1 MHLLCAKV
9 DPPCPHNRINGE
21 TSRKSPYLRDIQ
33 PFTLSV
39 GFMNVTVSNSVKR
52 PRPVVLCI
60 LDGWGYREESKNNAV
75 ALANT
80 PVWDDLYANNPTGFL
95 KACGL
100 DVGLPEGQMGNSEV
114 GHMNLGAGRVV
125 MQELPKIDEA
135 VKTGTIAETATVKKI
150 IAKLSDSKGVCHIAG
165 LLSEGGVHSHQAH
178 MAALAKII
186 AAAGVPVKIHAYL
199 DGRDTAPK
207 SAAKFLE
214 KFRALIGD
222 ANVEIA
228 TVTGR
233 YYAMDRDNR
242 WERVSQ
248 AYFTM
253 VQGKNYADGRTAESA
268 EAAIAKAYEA
278 DTTDEFVLPT
288 VIGDYAGMKDG
299 DGLLM
304 TNFRADRAR
313 EILAALCAPDFD
325 GFDRG
330 TPVKFAVQAGMVE
343 YSSEH
348 AKYMDAIYPPQTLP
362 NIFGE
367 VVSKSGMKQLR
378 IAETEKYPHV
388 SFFFNGGEE
397 QVFDGEE
404 RILVASP
411 KVATYDL
418 QPEMS
423 APEVTDKLVA
433 AIKSEKYDTIILNF
447 ANPDMVGH
455 SGILE
460 AAMKAAEAV
469 DTCLGK
475 VIDAIKSVGGVAF
488 VTADHG
494 NCEVMVDPET
504 GEPHTAHTLNLVP
517 TILVNGPEGVTLE
530 DGRLADVA
538 PTLLQLL
545 GVPQPAEMTGKPL
558 LKGMKE
564 NDALLAS

>member
-1 MHLLCAKV
+1 M
-9 DPPCPHNRINGE
+9 
-21 TSRKSPYLRDIQ
+21 
-33 PFTLSV
+33 
-39 GFMNVTVSNSVKR
+39 GFLNVTDLNSEKR

-60 LDGWGYREESKNNAV
+60 LDGWGYREETKNNAV

-80 PVWDDLYANNPTGFL
+80 PVWDELYATYPTGFL

-135 VKTGTIAETATVKKI
+135 VKTGSIADTDTVKKL
-150 IAKLSDSKGVCHIAG
+150 IAKLTDSKGVCHIAG

-178 MAALAKII
+178 MAALAKVI
-186 AAAGVPVKIHAYL
+186 AKAGVPVKVHAYL

-207 SAAKFLE
+207 SAAKFLA
-214 KFRALIGD
+214 KFRDLIGD

-253 VQGKNYADGRTAESA
+253 VQGKNYADGRTANSA
-268 EAAIAKAYEA
+268 EDAIKAAYDA
-278 DTTDEFVLPT
+278 DLTDEFVLPT
-288 VIGDYAGMKDG
+288 VIGDFDGIKDG

-313 EILAALCAPDFD
+313 EILAALCAPEFD

-330 TPVKFAVQAGMVE
+330 TPVKFAIAAGMVE

-348 AKYMDAIYPPQTLP
+348 AKYMDAIYPPQVLP

-367 VVSKSGMKQLR
+367 VVSKAGLKQLR

-397 QVFDGEE
+397 QVFEGED

-423 APEVTDKLVA
+423 APEVTEKLVA
-433 AIKSEKYDTIILNF
+433 AIKDETYDAIILNF

-455 SGILE
+455 SGILK
-460 AAMKAAEAV
+460 AAMQAAEAV

-530 DGRLADVA
+530 NGRLADVA
-538 PTLLQLL
+538 PTLLKLL
-545 GVPQPAEMTGKPL
+545 GVDQPKEMTGKPL
-558 LKGMKE
+558 LKGLKG
-564 NDALLAS
+564 NDARLASS

>member
-1 MHLLCAKV
+1 
-9 DPPCPHNRINGE
+9 
-21 TSRKSPYLRDIQ
+21 
-33 PFTLSV
+33 
-39 GFMNVTVSNSVKR
+39 MNVTVSNSVKR

-60 LDGWGYREESKNNAV
+60 LDGWGYREETKDNAV

-80 PVWDDLYANNPTGFL
+80 PVWDALYANYPTGFL

-135 VKTGTIAETATVKKI
+135 VKTGSIADTDAVKKI
-150 IAKLSDSKGVCHIAG
+150 IATLRDSKGVCHIAG

-186 AAAGVPVKIHAYL
+186 AGAGVPVKIHAYL

-222 ANVEIA
+222 ANVEIV

-268 EAAIAKAYEA
+268 ETAIANAYA
-278 DTTDEFVLPT
+278 NDTTDEFVLPT
-288 VIGDYAGMKDG
+288 VIGDFDGIKDG
-299 DGLLM
+299 DGILM

-313 EILAALCAPDFD
+313 EILAALCAPEFD

-330 TPVKFAVQAGMVE
+330 TAPKFAVQAGMVE

-367 VVSKSGMKQLR
+367 VVSKAGLKQLR

-397 QVFDGEE
+397 QVFEGED

-423 APEVTDKLVA
+423 APEVTEKLVA
-433 AIKSEKYDTIILNF
+433 AIKSEKYDAIILNF

-455 SGILE
+455 TGVF
-460 AAMKAAEAV
+460 EAV
-469 DTCLGK
+469 VAACEETDRQLKRVMEAGLRAGYSFL
-475 VIDAIKSVGGVAF
+475 VI
-488 VTADHG
+488 ADHG
-494 NCEVMVDPET
+494 NAELARNPDGT
-504 GEPHTAHTLNLVP
+504 PHTAHTTNLVP
-517 TILVNGPEGVTLE
+517 VVAVAEGVDAVR
-530 DGRLADVA
+530 DGILADVA
-538 PTLLQLL
+538 PTLLRLMGL
-545 GVPQPAEMTGKPL
+545 EAPEEMTGT
-558 LKGMKE
+558 
-564 NDALLAS
+564 ALV

>member
-135 VKTGTIAETATVKKI
+135 VKTGTIAETDTVKKI
-150 IAKLSDSKGVCHIAG
+150 IAKLSDSRGVCHIAG

-228 TVTGR
+228 TATGR

-268 EAAIAKAYEA
+268 EAAIASAYEA

-367 VVSKSGMKQLR
+367 VVSKAGMKQLR

-423 APEVTDKLVA
+423 APEVTEKLVA

>member
-39 GFMNVTVSNSVKR
+39 GFMNVNVSNSVKR

-135 VKTGTIAETATVKKI
+135 VKTGTIAETDTVKKI

-222 ANVEIA
+222 ASVEIA

-268 EAAIAKAYEA
+268 EAAITKAYEA

-367 VVSKSGMKQLR
+367 VVSKAGMKQLR

>member
-1 MHLLCAKV
+1 M
-9 DPPCPHNRINGE
+9 
-21 TSRKSPYLRDIQ
+21 T
-33 PFTLSV
+33 
-39 GFMNVTVSNSVKR
+39 VTVSNAAKR

-60 LDGWGYREESKNNAV
+60 LDGWGYRKESENNAV

-80 PVWDDLYANNPTGFL
+80 PVWDDLYAHNPTGFM

-135 VKTGTIAETATVKKI
+135 VKTGSIADTDAVKKI
-150 IAKLSDSKGVCHIAG
+150 IASLKKSNGVCHIAG

-186 AAAGVPVKIHAYL
+186 ANAGIAVKIHAYT
-199 DGRDTAPK
+199 DGRDTPPR
-207 SAAKFLE
+207 SAAGFLK
-214 KFRALIGD
+214 KFRALLGD
-222 ANVEIA
+222 ANIEIA
-228 TVTGR
+228 TLTGR
-233 YYAMDRDNR
+233 YYSMDRDNR

-248 AYFTM
+248 AYFAM
-253 VQGKNYADGRTAESA
+253 VEGKNYSKAQKAKTAED
-268 EAAIAKAYEA
+268 AIANAYDA
-278 DTTDEFVLPT
+278 DTNDEFILPT
-288 VIGDYAGMKDG
+288 IIGDYDGMKDG

-325 GFDRG
+325 GFDRK
-330 TPVKFAVQAGMVE
+330 TPVKFTVQAGMVE
-343 YSSEH
+343 YSSSH
-348 AKYMDAIYPPQTLP
+348 ATYMDAIYPPKTLP

-367 VVSKSGMKQLR
+367 VVSKAGMKQLR

-397 QVFDGEE
+397 QVYPGED
-404 RILVASP
+404 RILVPSP

-423 APEVTDKLVA
+423 APEVCARLVG
-433 AIKSEKYDTIILNF
+433 AIEDETYDTIIVNF

-455 SGILE
+455 SGILS

-469 DTCLGK
+469 DECVGK
-475 VIDAIKSVGGVAF
+475 VVAAVRKVGGVMF
-488 VTADHG
+488 ITADHG
-494 NCEVMVDPET
+494 NCETMVDPES
-504 GEPHTAHTLNLVP
+504 GEPHTAHTLNPVP
-517 TILVNGPEGVTLE
+517 TILVNGPKGVTLR

-545 GVPQPAEMTGKPL
+545 GLPQPADMTGKSL
-558 LKGMKE
+558 IEGLKP
-564 NDALLAS
+564 DAALPPAS

>member
-135 VKTGTIAETATVKKI
+135 VKTGTIAETDTVKKI

-330 TPVKFAVQAGMVE
+330 TPVMFAVQAGMVE

-367 VVSKSGMKQLR
+367 VVSKAGMKQLR

-423 APEVTDKLVA
+423 APEVTEKLVA

>member
-1 MHLLCAKV
+1 
-9 DPPCPHNRINGE
+9 
-21 TSRKSPYLRDIQ
+21 
-33 PFTLSV
+33 
-39 GFMNVTVSNSVKR
+39 MNVTVSNSVKR

-367 VVSKSGMKQLR
+367 VVSKAGMKQLR

>member
-125 MQELPKIDEA
+125 MQELPKIDET
-135 VKTGTIAETATVKKI
+135 VKTGTIAETDTVKKI

-268 EAAIAKAYEA
+268 EAAIASAYEA

-367 VVSKSGMKQLR
+367 VVSKAGMKQLR

-423 APEVTDKLVA
+423 APEVTEKLVA

>member
-135 VKTGTIAETATVKKI
+135 VKTGTIADTDTVKKI

-268 EAAIAKAYEA
+268 EAAIASAYRA
-278 DTTDEFVLPT
+278 NTTDEFVLPT

-367 VVSKSGMKQLR
+367 VVSKAGMKQLR

-423 APEVTDKLVA
+423 APEVTEKLVA

>member
-135 VKTGTIAETATVKKI
+135 VKTGTIADTDTVKKI

-242 WERVSQ
+242 WQRVSQ

-268 EAAIAKAYEA
+268 EAAIASAYKAN
-278 DTTDEFVLPT
+278 TTDEFVLPT

-367 VVSKSGMKQLR
+367 VVSKAGMKQLR

-423 APEVTDKLVA
+423 APEVTEKLVA

>member
-1 MHLLCAKV
+1 
-9 DPPCPHNRINGE
+9 
-21 TSRKSPYLRDIQ
+21 
-33 PFTLSV
+33 
-39 GFMNVTVSNSVKR
+39 MNVTVSNSVKR

-60 LDGWGYREESKNNAV
+60 LDGWGYREETRDNAV

-80 PVWDDLYANNPTGFL
+80 PVWDALYANYPTGFL

-135 VKTGTIAETATVKKI
+135 VKTGSIANTDTVKKV
-150 IAKLSDSKGVCHIAG
+150 IATLSDTKGVCHIAG

-178 MAALAKII
+178 MAALARII
-186 AAAGVPVKIHAYL
+186 AGAGVPVKIHAYL

-222 ANVEIA
+222 ANVEIV

-268 EAAIAKAYEA
+268 EAAIANAYAAEL
-278 DTTDEFVLPT
+278 TDEFVLPT
-288 VIGDYAGMKDG
+288 AIGDFDGIADG

-313 EILAALCAPDFD
+313 EILAALCAPQFD
-325 GFDRG
+325 GFERG
-330 TPVKFAVQAGMVE
+330 TAPKFAVQAGMVE

-348 AKYMDAIYPPQTLP
+348 ANYMDAIYPPQTLP

-367 VVSKSGMKQLR
+367 VVSKAGLKQLR

-397 QVFDGEE
+397 QVFEGED

-423 APEVTDKLVA
+423 APEVTEKLVA
-433 AIKSEKYDTIILNF
+433 AIQSEKYDAIILNF

-455 SGILE
+455 SGILS

-494 NCEVMVDPET
+494 NCEVMVDPKT

-517 TILVNGPEGVTLE
+517 TILVNAPEGVTL
-530 DGRLADVA
+530 DNGRLADVA

-558 LKGMKE
+558 LKGLKQ

>member
-1 MHLLCAKV
+1 M
-9 DPPCPHNRINGE
+9 I
-21 TSRKSPYLRDIQ
+21 
-33 PFTLSV
+33 
-39 GFMNVTVSNSVKR
+39 VTVSNTVKR

-60 LDGWGYREESKNNAV
+60 LDGWGYREESKDNAV

-80 PVWDDLYANNPTGFL
+80 PVWDALYANNPTGFL

-135 VKTGTIAETATVKKI
+135 VKTGSIAETDTVKKV
-150 IAKLSDSKGVCHIAG
+150 IAKLKESGGACHIAG

-186 AAAGVPVKIHAYL
+186 ASAGVPVKIHAYL

-222 ANVEIA
+222 ANVEIV

-253 VQGKNYADGRTAESA
+253 VQGKNYADGHTADSA
-268 EAAIAKAYEA
+268 EAAIRAAYDA

-288 VIGDYAGMKDG
+288 VIGDYDGMKDG

-313 EILAALCAPDFD
+313 EILAAICAPDFD

-330 TPVKFAVQAGMVE
+330 TPIKFAVQAGMVE
-343 YSSEH
+343 YSSDH
-348 AKYMDAIYPPQTLP
+348 AKYMDAIYPPQVLP

-367 VVSKSGMKQLR
+367 VVSRAGMKQLR

-397 QVFDGEE
+397 QVFEGED
-404 RILVASP
+404 RILVQSP

-423 APEVTDKLVA
+423 APEVTEKLVA
-433 AIKSEKYDTIILNF
+433 AIRAETYDAIILNF

-455 SGILE
+455 SGILS
-460 AAMKAAEAV
+460 AAIKAAEAV
-469 DTCLGK
+469 DTCLGQ
-475 VIDAIKSVGGVAF
+475 VVDAVKSVGGVMF

-494 NCEVMVDPET
+494 NCEMMVDPET
-504 GEPHTAHTLNLVP
+504 GEPHTAHTLNPVP

-530 DGRLADVA
+530 NGRLADVA

-545 GVPQPAEMTGKPL
+545 GLPQPDEMTGKPL
-558 LKGMKE
+558 IKGLKG

>member
-1 MHLLCAKV
+1 M
-9 DPPCPHNRINGE
+9 
-21 TSRKSPYLRDIQ
+21 T
-33 PFTLSV
+33 
-39 GFMNVTVSNSVKR
+39 VTVSNAAKR

-60 LDGWGYREESKNNAV
+60 LDGWGYREESENNAV

-80 PVWDDLYANNPTGFL
+80 PVWDDLYAHNPTGFMM
-95 KACGL
+95 ACGL

-135 VKTGTIAETATVKKI
+135 VKTGSIADTDAVQKVIASLKK
-150 IAKLSDSKGVCHIAG
+150 SGGVCHIAG

-186 AAAGVPVKIHAYL
+186 ADAGIAVKIHAYT
-199 DGRDTAPK
+199 DGRDTPPR
-207 SAAKFLE
+207 SAAGFLK
-214 KFRALIGD
+214 KFRALLGD
-222 ANVEIA
+222 ADIEIA
-228 TVTGR
+228 TLTGR
-233 YYAMDRDNR
+233 YYSMDRDNR

-248 AYFTM
+248 AYFAM
-253 VQGKNYADGRTAESA
+253 VEGKNYSNAQKAKNAED
-268 EAAIAKAYEA
+268 AIANAYNA
-278 DTTDEFVLPT
+278 DTNDEFILPT
-288 VIGDYAGMKDG
+288 IIGDYDGMKDG

-325 GFDRG
+325 DFDRK

-343 YSSEH
+343 YSSSH
-348 AKYMDAIYPPQTLP
+348 AKYMDAIYPPKTLP

-367 VVSKSGMKQLR
+367 VVSKAGMKQLR

-397 QVFDGEE
+397 QVYPGED
-404 RILVASP
+404 RILVPSP

-423 APEVTDKLVA
+423 APEVCAKLVG
-433 AIKSEKYDTIILNF
+433 AIEDETYDAIIVNF

-455 SGILE
+455 SGILS
-460 AAMKAAEAV
+460 AAIKAAEAV
-469 DTCLGK
+469 DECVGK
-475 VIDAIKSVGGVAF
+475 VVAAVRKVGGVMF
-488 VTADHG
+488 ITADHG
-494 NCEVMVDPET
+494 NCETMVDPES
-504 GEPHTAHTLNLVP
+504 GEPHTAHTLNPVP
-517 TILVNGPEGVTLE
+517 TILVNGPKGVTLR

-545 GVPQPAEMTGKPL
+545 GLPQPADMTGKTL
-558 LKGMKE
+558 IEGLKP
-564 NDALLAS
+564 DAALPPAS

>member
-1 MHLLCAKV
+1 M
-9 DPPCPHNRINGE
+9 
-21 TSRKSPYLRDIQ
+21 T
-33 PFTLSV
+33 
-39 GFMNVTVSNSVKR
+39 VTVSNAAKR

-80 PVWDDLYANNPTGFL
+80 PVWDELYANNPTGFL

-135 VKTGTIAETATVKKI
+135 VKTGSIGETDTVKKV
-150 IAKLSDSKGVCHIAG
+150 IAKLKESGGVCHIAG

-178 MAALAKII
+178 MAALASII
-186 AAAGVPVKIHAYL
+186 ADAGVPVKIHAYT
-199 DGRDTAPK
+199 DGRDTPPK
-207 SAAKFLE
+207 SAKDFLAKFR
-214 KFRALIGD
+214 KLIEGAD
-222 ANVEIA
+222 IEIA
-228 TVTGR
+228 TVSGR

-268 EAAIAKAYEA
+268 EAAILGAYDA
-278 DTTDEFVLPT
+278 DTTDEFILPT
-288 VIGDYAGMKDG
+288 AIGDFDGIKDG

-313 EILAALCAPDFD
+313 EILKALCAPEFD

-367 VVSKSGMKQLR
+367 VVSKAGLKQLR

-397 QVFDGEE
+397 QVFEGEE
-404 RILVASP
+404 RILVPSP

-423 APEVTDKLVA
+423 APEVCAKLCA
-433 AIKSEKYDTIILNF
+433 AIEAETFDTIIVNF

-469 DTCLGK
+469 DECLGK
-475 VIDAIKSVGGVAF
+475 VVSAVRKVGGVMF

-494 NCEVMVDPET
+494 NCETMVDPET

-517 TILVNGPEGVTLE
+517 TILVNGPKGVHLKN
-530 DGRLADVA
+530 GRLADVA

-545 GVPQPAEMTGKPL
+545 GLPQPSEMTGVPL
-558 LKGMKE
+558 IEGLKQD
-564 NDALLAS
+564 DALPEAS

>member
-1 MHLLCAKV
+1 
-9 DPPCPHNRINGE
+9 
-21 TSRKSPYLRDIQ
+21 
-33 PFTLSV
+33 
-39 GFMNVTVSNSVKR
+39 MNVTVSNLAK
-52 PRPVVLCI
+52 PARPVVLCI
-60 LDGWGYREESKNNAV
+60 LDGWGYREESKDNAV

-135 VKTGTIAETATVKKI
+135 VKTGTIAETDTVKKV
-150 IAKLSDSKGVCHIAG
+150 IAKLIDSKGVCHIAG
-165 LLSEGGVHSHQAH
+165 LLSEGGVHSHQVH

-186 AAAGVPVKIHAYL
+186 ANAGVPVKIHAYL
-199 DGRDTAPK
+199 DGRDTPPK

-222 ANVEIA
+222 ADVEIA

-233 YYAMDRDNR
+233 YYALDRDNR

-253 VQGKNYADGRTAESA
+253 VQGKNYADGRSAESA
-268 EAAIAKAYEA
+268 EAAIAAAYAA

-288 VIGDYAGMKDG
+288 VIDGYDGIADG

-304 TNFRADRAR
+304 TNYRADRAR
-313 EILAALCAPDFD
+313 EILAALCAPEFD
-325 GFDRG
+325 GFNRG
-330 TPVKFAVQAGMVE
+330 TAPKFAVQAGMVE

-367 VVSKSGMKQLR
+367 VVSKAGLKQLR

-397 QVFDGEE
+397 QVFEGED

-423 APEVTDKLVA
+423 APEVTKKLVA
-433 AIKSEKYDTIILNF
+433 AIKAETYDTIILNF

-460 AAMKAAEAV
+460 AAIKAAEAV

-494 NCEVMVDPET
+494 NCEMMVDQET

-530 DGRLADVA
+530 NGRLADVA

-545 GVPQPAEMTGKPL
+545 GIPQPAEMTGKPL
-558 LKGMKE
+558 LKGLKQ
-564 NDALLAS
+564 NDALLAG